1 MKSLVAAALALCARS
16 EDATS
21 LMQGLMERHSKISSS
36 DASSNEHRK
45 DSTAKLMETASKMIK
60 NGATPDVMQF
70 INDTII
76 TINVN
81 VLGVITEEYFE
92 DQNYIDAMLQ
102 RLQDAAD
109 AIPDPSVY
117 VQQAQDRLA
126 MSNLHKGF
134 RADEAVWCAKCRKCE
149 AELLILW
156 ERVKVAESEMRRI
169 HDAIHGEWCLRDG
182 FNPHPPTPDCWN
194 WPLEGHFE
202 GPETSQS
209 VVEYC
214 TTDVSSDIRGFRAF
228 NVEYFG
234 HYHTQITRVQ
244 DAWAAY
250 NAKIV
255 ICSQCDTDL
264 TAAIDLA
271 DNKQRDLN
279 EAVCDDAVANRQ
291 HRKTFG
297 SVWHNTLLEY
307 REAVGD
313 CRVCL
318 PSEERFTSGPC
329 EVRELCDPNAVP
341 HDDNCKC
348 TGILAEEQDRKR
360 EWESLHIV
368 KCLLE
373 TVYTHVIHAIELDEP
388 CVTTDSHPEQVD
400 EEINICHIVEYSFTA
415 NLTHSFCVDRTLP
428 YNMDGCLPEPP
439 ILPPWIEPPC
449 TSEYIWMEQGFF
461 PYDIQVDYRDRIAEA
476 ELGDYFTALSDKD
489 WAGCAAPK
497 VCLSCEA
504 MDAPNPNPDYTQDSV
519 NCKAHE
525 VYLQPGQNNGESFRC
540 LADAPSTEAYF
551 PSASTSQCVPSYARC
566 NGQSNCGDG
575 SDELGCNTLWG
586 VAADLRMAS
595 TEECRADATVVP
607 GSFDDV
613 QFFCASGECTSI
625 EAKCNGVNNCLDGS
639 DESNCP
645 TTGTVGLMLEATS
658 GFTVSTEA
666 TISTNTKVF
675 HDRQYHFESVGSMTG
690 LTHIKSSNDD
700 KFTAHD
706 HVQMKVR
713 LPQPMTLYVAKIA
726 TDHLTWLDEVGP
738 DGVTKLWSESLL
750 NGVSYS
756 GDGSSRM
763 MTHGSSSWRQTMHRE
778 WIMGAPTDYQ
788 PGNNQMQTISGG
800 GSGDVR
806 HEDWAHHRGSMSSTG
821 SFTYSAA
828 LDAGFLNGDAA
839 IQRDGPVDDL
849 SVTTVVYERTFPA
862 GVVSMPGNGGG
873 DGSYL
878 LFAGPAHMT
887 PTTTTTTTTLPGGG
901 SMYIGCFVDDS
912 DRDLGAMEAG
922 GATYTF
928 ASCSLRCAGYAFLSL
943 QYGGECFCANEYSTA
958 AQYVQVADS
967 LCNMVREPCTS
978 SSHNC
983 GGTWHQAIYQIGSV
997 GEHQCDGMYEA
1008 EDARLH
1014 GAIVHANTASIG
1026 HQGFTGRSFAD
1037 YLNANGDFIEWTVD
1051 SCSGGDATASF
1062 RYALG
1067 SGNRPLR
1074 VLVNDVEATASLS
1087 FPSTGGWNAWASAS
1101 VAVHLSPGQ
1110 NVIRLVAIGSSG
1122 ANMDSL
1128 TTA

>member
-1 MKSLVAAALALCARS
+1 MKSLVAAALALGARS

-36 DASSNEHRK
+36 DSSSKEHRK

-60 NGATPDVMQF
+60 NGVTPDVVNF
-70 INDTII
+70 IDETIHE
-76 TINVN
+76 INTN
-81 VLGVITEEYFE
+81 VLGVITREYQE
-92 DQNYIDAMLQ
+92 DQDYIDAMLQ

-117 VQQAQDRLA
+117 VQQAQDRLEK
-126 MSNLHKGF
+126 SNLHKGL
-134 RADEAVWCAKCRKCE
+134 RADEAVSCAKSRKCE

-156 ERVKVAESEMRRI
+156 ERVKVAETEMRRI

-244 DAWAAY
+244 EAWAAY

-255 ICSQCDTDL
+255 ICSQLDSDL
-264 TAAIDLA
+264 SAAIELA
-271 DNKQRDLN
+271 DHKQEELN
-279 EAVCDDAVANRQ
+279 EAVCNAAVDNRQ

-297 SVWHNTLLEY
+297 GVWHNTLLEY

-318 PSEERFTSGPC
+318 PDEERGALGLC
-329 EVRELCDPNAVP
+329 ETRELCDPNAVP

-368 KCLLE
+368 TCLLE

-388 CVTTDSHPEQVD
+388 CITTNSHPEQVE
-400 EEINICHIVEYSFTA
+400 EEINTCHIVEYSFTA
-415 NLTHSFCVDRTLP
+415 NLTHSFCLDRTLP

-449 TSEYIWMEQGFF
+449 TSEYIWEEQGFF
-461 PYDIQVDYRDRIAEA
+461 PYDIQIDYRDRIAEA
-476 ELGDYFTALSDKD
+476 GLGDYFTALSDKD

-497 VCLSCEA
+497 VCLKCAA
-504 MDAPNPNPDYTQDSV
+504 MDAPNPNPDYAQESV

-525 VYLQPGQNNGESFRC
+525 EYLQPGQNNGESFRC
-540 LADAPSTEAYF
+540 LADAPSTENYF
-551 PSASTSQCVPSYARC
+551 LSDSAPQCVPSYARC

-575 SDELGCNTLWG
+575 SDELGCDTLWN
-586 VAADLRMAS
+586 VPADLRMAS
-595 TEECRADATVVP
+595 AEECRADATVVP

-625 EAKCNGVNNCLDGS
+625 EAKCNGINNCLDGS

-666 TISTNTKVF
+666 TISANTRVF

-713 LPQPMTLYVAKIA
+713 LPHPMTLYVVKIA
-726 TDHLTWLDEVGP
+726 SDELDWGAQYDNSWQLWTPSSLT
-738 DGVTKLWSESLL
+738 
-750 NGVSYS
+750 GVSFS

-763 MTHGSSSWRQTMHRE
+763 MTHGSSSWRETMHRE
-778 WIMGAPTDYQ
+778 WIMGAPTNYE

-806 HEDWAHHRGSMSSTG
+806 HEDWAHHRN
-821 SFTYSAA
+821 SAA

-839 IQRDGPVDDL
+839 IERNGPVDDL

-878 LFAGPAHMT
+878 LFAGPAHTT
-887 PTTTTTTTTLPGGG
+887 PTTTTTALPVYNFGQMFTNSCPSTAVSEADCLAAAQSLLASGQIQGRTNLVAGSWGWVPPGCSVQSHLTHGSYDHAAHFNRGNGQNDGGYTPVCADECQTYLG
-901 SMYIGCFVDDS
+901 TDVVAGTFEHYGADFSGAATDADCSAACTANPECTAWV
-912 DRDLGAMEAG
+912 RDANG
-922 GATYTF
+922 GTG
-928 ASCSLRCAGYAFLSL
+928 ASCWISRQAVVTFETDGARNTGLRC
-943 QYGGECFCANEYSTA
+943 N
-958 AQYVQVADS
+958 
-967 LCNMVREPCTS
+967 
-978 SSHNC
+978 
-983 GGTWHQAIYQIGSV
+983 
-997 GEHQCDGMYEA
+997 
-1008 EDARLH
+1008 
-1014 GAIVHANTASIG
+1014 
-1026 HQGFTGRSFAD
+1026 
-1037 YLNANGDFIEWTVD
+1037 
-1051 SCSGGDATASF
+1051 
-1062 RYALG
+1062 
-1067 SGNRPLR
+1067 
-1074 VLVNDVEATASLS
+1074 
-1087 FPSTGGWNAWASAS
+1087 
-1101 VAVHLSPGQ
+1101 
-1110 NVIRLVAIGSSG
+1110 
-1122 ANMDSL
+1122 
-1128 TTA
+1128 